1 MARAGRQWQM
11 TVRVLSAL
19 ALLFLSLA
27 HQPAFA
33 RQLAPEMVANFLLP
47 DGTIADICFGS
58 DGVDDHNDPH
68 NAPHEGV
75 VPLCDYCRLAASIAL
90 PSPPSDAYLILR
102 VAALAESKTDFPAIF
117 VEYPR
122 TLPQSRAP
130 PLSL

>member
-1 MARAGRQWQM
+1 MAGAGRQWQM
-11 TVRVLSAL
+11 MVRVLLAL
-19 ALLFLSLA
+19 ALLFLSFA

-33 RQLAPEMVANFLLP
+33 RQLAPEMAANYVLP

-58 DGVDDHNDPH
+58 EGVDHNGPR
-68 NAPHEGV
+68 NASHEGV

-90 PSPPSDAYLILR
+90 PTPPSDAYLILR
-102 VAALAESKTDFPAIF
+102 VAAPAEGRADFPAIF

-130 PLSL
+130 PVSI

>member
-19 ALLFLSLA
+19 ALMFLSFA

-33 RQLAPEMVANFLLP
+33 RQITPAIAGEYMLP

-58 DGVDDHNDPH
+58 DGVDDHNS
-68 NAPHEGV
+68 PHEGLA
-75 VPLCDYCRLAASIAL
+75 PACDYCRLAASIAL
-90 PSPPSDAYLILR
+90 PSPPSDGYLVIR
-102 VAALAESKTDFPAIF
+102 VAAFAESKVDFLPVF
-117 VEYPR
+117 VEHPR
-122 TLPQSRAP
+122 ALPQSRAP